1 MATVPFTML
10 LELAAAMIL
19 SQAAITA
26 AAAAAAAELA
36 WMILECSR
44 FCLGSSEL
52 QGGVAKSCGK
62 QVYRLP
68 RAGLRGK
75 ASFTQYAFYILAF
88 IVLFFSY
95 LQYCNV

>member
-19 SQAAITA
+19 SQAAIT
-26 AAAAAAAELA
+26 AAAAAELA